1 MSTYNN
7 FLTNYISGSDIT
19 VSFSSSYSIYE
30 TQYKC
35 TIGIDEYN
43 YSIIPL

>member
-35 TIGIDEYN
+35 TIGIDN
-43 YSIIPL
+43 IIIQIIPL